1 MKNSFH
7 RLIKNIEKLE
17 KLPLK
22 RYTWVIEMAVLNLD
36 CEICTFISKYEKNK
50 NKGEKISYDKLLK
63 NSKLQ

>member
-17 KLPLK
+17 KLPFK

-36 CEICTFISKYEKNK
+36 CEICNFISKYEK
-50 NKGEKISYDKLLK
+50 YDKNEK
-63 NSKLQ
+63 KDNFKK

>member
-17 KLPLK
+17 KLSFK

-36 CEICTFISKYEKNK
+36 CEICTFISTYEKNK
-50 NKGEKISYDKLLK
+50 NIEKKINK
-63 NSKLQ
+63 

>member
-17 KLPLK
+17 KLSFK

-36 CEICTFISKYEKNK
+36 CEICNFISKYEKYEK
-50 NKGEKISYDKLLK
+50 NEKKDNFKK
-63 NSKLQ
+63 